1 MFSRISTKRS
11 TSGFSAQIARLRR
24 ALDEADAVVIGAGA
38 GLSTSA
44 GFTYNDER
52 FERYFSDFAA
62 KYGFH
67 DMYSA
72 GPIGA
77 GISSSTAIKTRRKAC
92 TGFCS
97 SWCGTRTI
105 LSSRR
110 TSTTASGRRA
120 LTKSIFST
128 RRATTACFSA
138 VSRAVRRRLTTRKPS
153 ARWSKRR
160 ASP

>member
-1 MFSRISTKRS
+1 MTRRMLSS
-11 TSGFSAQIARLRR
+11 SARAQGCPPRR
-24 ALDEADAVVIGAGA
+24 ASRTMVSGSSGIFRILRKNTASTTCTAVGSI
-38 GLSTSA
+38 
-44 GFTYNDER
+44 R
-52 FERYFSDFAA
+52 FRRRRS
-62 KYGFH
+62 
-67 DMYSA
+67 S

-92 TGFCS
+92 TRFCS

-110 TSTTASGRRA
+110 TSTTASRRRA
-120 LTKSIFST
+120 LTKSVFST